1 MNVHPKI
8 VLAGSVNSTYQTLKK
23 LHEHNMNVV
32 HVFALHPVKSEQ
44 VSGYKD
50 LKIIAAELGIPATYF
65 RDINNAEVVQLIE
78 REHVDI
84 LFVVGLSQI
93 VKAPLLSAPNDGCIG
108 FHPTMLP
115 KGRGRAA
122 IAWTILKNLTP
133 AVTFFKLDRGADSG
147 PILEQ
152 IPIELDSNEYPLTLI
167 EKIKSTI
174 DVALDELLPKLK
186 EGKMNSKPQDH
197 TKATFLGVRRE
208 EDGYIQ
214 WKASAEDVHK
224 LIRASSHPYPGAY
237 SFVNGEKIKIYSATL
252 RPEFTGVSGRV
263 IAVEQGKPIIT
274 CAEGAIELGEIQSS
288 QPVNWKIGMDLEL

>member
-1 MNVHPKI
+1 MKAHPKI
-8 VLAGSVNSTYQTLKK
+8 ALAGSVNSSYQTLKK
-23 LHEHNMNVV
+23 LHEHNMDVV
-32 HVFALHPVKSEQ
+32 HVFALHPEKAKQ

-50 LKIIAAELGIPATYF
+50 LKILAEELRIPATYF
-65 RDINNAEVVQLIE
+65 RDINNNDILQLIE
-78 REHVDI
+78 KKHVDI

-93 VKAPLLSAPNDGCIG
+93 VKASLLAAPNHGCIG

-133 AVTFFKLDRGADSG
+133 AVTFFQLDRGADSG

-152 IPIELDSNEYPLTLI
+152 IPIDLDRNEYPLTLI

-174 DVALDELLPKLK
+174 NVALDELLPKLK
-186 EGKMNSKPQDH
+186 EGKMNPKPQDH
-197 TKATFLGVRRE
+197 SKATYLGVRRE
-208 EDGYIQ
+208 EDGCIQ
-214 WKASAEDVHK
+214 WKASAEDVHR

-237 SFVNGEKIKIYSATL
+237 SFVNGEKITIYSATL

-263 IAVEQGKPIIT
+263 IAVEQGNPVIT
-274 CAEGAIELGEIQSS
+274 CAEGAIELGEIQSV